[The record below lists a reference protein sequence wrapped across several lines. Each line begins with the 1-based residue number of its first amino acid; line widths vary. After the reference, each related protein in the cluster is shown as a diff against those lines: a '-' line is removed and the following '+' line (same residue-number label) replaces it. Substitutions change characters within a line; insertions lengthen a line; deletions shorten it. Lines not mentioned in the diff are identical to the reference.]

1 MQYLV
6 EDNAKIGKIVDEAI
20 QILIS
25 RGYPE
30 EKIKNNDLVLAGIVT
45 GIIRGFLVADFENT
59 KTRRT
64 Q

>member
-30 EKIKNNDLVLAGIVT
+30 ERIKNNDLVLAGIVT